1 LQGSRYFLR
10 KIVASAINDRYIG
23 KSSIGSSDA
32 RETDESHIEG
42 SFKPKA
48 ARVALY
54 FFPTPKLVT

>member
-1 LQGSRYFLR
+1 MWGSDVR
-10 KIVASAINDRYIG
+10 KAN
-23 KSSIGSSDA
+23 
-32 RETDESHIEG
+32 ESHIEG